1 MTKRRNRDT
10 SANTSFP
17 SSSPLSVRFSRA
29 CACACACARLTLP
42 AHDMALKWRL
52 PAELVRE
59 FVTTMAHQNNLTEA
73 QRELLLV
80 RLFAART
87 N

>member
-1 MTKRRNRDT
+1 
-10 SANTSFP
+10 
-17 SSSPLSVRFSRA
+17 
-29 CACACACARLTLP
+29 
-42 AHDMALKWRL
+42 MALKWRL